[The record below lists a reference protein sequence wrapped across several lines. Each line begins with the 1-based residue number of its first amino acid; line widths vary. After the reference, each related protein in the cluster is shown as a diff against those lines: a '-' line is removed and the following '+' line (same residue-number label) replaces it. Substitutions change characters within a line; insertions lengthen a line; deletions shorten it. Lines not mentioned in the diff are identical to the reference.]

1 MTVKWWRVVS
11 WLISGLLIGGWLWQ
25 LPVQAK
31 VTTPKVLLVY
41 DSQNVAQQDQ
51 RKVAAVQRILTGIQ
65 VRVKTEV
72 AADYQAG
79 SLRHYQGVITM
90 INWPQTNLNNAAF
103 VRDRR
108 RFNGMKLHIGPRLTA
123 DEAAGLHAKRANL
136 YQQQFTLQNKN
147 GHLHQLLAFSET
159 MVALTHLPAKAQTIG
174 YLKSQSVDQ
183 RRYPYGT
190 IVGRQGYLP
199 YLSTG
204 GYSFVLAAQTIAML
218 FSQAGH
224 YQPLLT
230 ITKVTPYTNMA
241 VLERLSLKL
250 YQRGIPFAI
259 STTTVGN
266 HAHFKAFQRFARVLR
281 LVENRGG
288 VVFLKMPA
296 VGGVTTSSGPG
307 LSTLIDNELIQF
319 AQNQVYPVG
328 MSASAY
334 WNQDAIYR
342 QNALEKA
349 DHLLWLPNPASP
361 VYAKQDNTATTFK
374 QSFYGLDAASLET
387 VTKGST
393 LGKVATDFP
402 IPTAVTFTMPNS
414 QRSLQNLM
422 CRLDRLNYRWF
433 NPATQGTPTKI
444 TSGTVSFGYQHGTY
458 FLNGQA
464 TTITDTQPQP
474 KKLAAVKMETTWVNR
489 FFKTQGTVLLA
500 FFSITFIVFVLFIV
514 LGRRLYLNMFKR

>member
-1 MTVKWWRVVS
+1 
-11 WLISGLLIGGWLWQ
+11 
-25 LPVQAK
+25 
-31 VTTPKVLLVY
+31 
-41 DSQNVAQQDQ
+41 
-51 RKVAAVQRILTGIQ
+51 
-65 VRVKTEV
+65 
-72 AADYQAG
+72 
-79 SLRHYQGVITM
+79 
-90 INWPQTNLNNAAF
+90 
-103 VRDRR
+103 
-108 RFNGMKLHIGPRLTA
+108 
-123 DEAAGLHAKRANL
+123 
-136 YQQQFTLQNKN
+136 
-147 GHLHQLLAFSET
+147 
-159 MVALTHLPAKAQTIG
+159 
-174 YLKSQSVDQ
+174 
-183 RRYPYGT
+183 
-190 IVGRQGYLP
+190 
-199 YLSTG
+199 
-204 GYSFVLAAQTIAML
+204 
-218 FSQAGH
+218 
-224 YQPLLT
+224 
-230 ITKVTPYTNMA
+230 
-241 VLERLSLKL
+241 
-250 YQRGIPFAI
+250 
-259 STTTVGN
+259 
-266 HAHFKAFQRFARVLR
+266 
-281 LVENRGG
+281 
-288 VVFLKMPA
+288 MPA